1 MAVHA
6 TGFFRRLPL
15 NKRLGGIVWLFGIIV
30 LFVFLMGEVRADVLS
45 GVRAYVAGEGLWSK
59 AEKEAVQ
66 SLLKYAQSRSESDY
80 TDYLAQIAV
89 PAGDKRARVEL
100 EKSAPDY
107 RVITQGL
114 LQGRNHLGDVP
125 SMIRL
130 YRWFRHEQHMA
141 TAIDTWTLADQ
152 YIDQL
157 QQRAAELHDAVQNGH
172 GSPQQ
177 IQSLLL
183 QIDSLDARLTPL
195 EDQFSFIL
203 GVGARV
209 MTRLSA
215 IATLICT
222 LLLLALGIGLSSQM
236 LHHVRQSEEKYRHLV
251 ATANDAILVTDAVTD
266 IVLEANR
273 KAEEVLGVPRAE
285 LIGRRQSE
293 FYSTEDAANYQR
305 FLARAAAEGSAITEE
320 FRLRDAAGAL
330 IRVEWSASRTEW
342 AGRIVIQSNLRDIRK
357 RLEAEE
363 LLRRSEERF
372 RSLIQNLSDII
383 LVLRPDGR
391 IAYGSSSV
399 QRMLGYEPAEIAE
412 RNLMDFVHE
421 EDVSAL
427 RESLQQIALQ
437 HEVTIVPVFRC
448 MRADGSWLWLEA
460 LGTNLLDDPTIQ
472 GIVLTGR
479 DITERLHLE
488 DQVRQAQ
495 KMDALGRLAGGI
507 AHDFNNLLMI
517 VQGHADTIRGELA
530 PTDELR
536 KNAETILKAADRA
549 AGLTRRLLAFGR
561 KQLFAPKVLDLNSVI
576 SEMDT
581 MLRSLLT
588 ADIDLELRLG
598 KSLGHVSADPGQLEQ
613 ILMNL
618 VVNARDAMPLGGR
631 LIIETHNDD
640 LPHLTHN
647 FQSAVPPGRYVVLA
661 VRDSG
666 CGMDPQTLSHIF
678 EPFFTTKAKD
688 KGTGLGLAVV
698 YGIVKQSGGYID
710 VSTETNRGTEFR
722 ILLPRAFGR
731 PTLPS
736 ESEDS
741 NSSQTGKETILVAE
755 DESDLRTMV
764 CEYLG
769 ARGYTVLAAADGNE
783 AASMSARYPGPI
795 DLLLTDVIMPG
806 MRGSEIAKLVT
817 RTRVETK
824 VIYMSGYAG
833 NSMPSNGSEPFEEGA
848 VVLQKPFR
856 LQDLAKKIEHVLR
869 EARERHRLREV

>member
-1 MAVHA
+1 M
-6 TGFFRRLPL
+6 P
-15 NKRLGGIVWLFGIIV
+15 
-30 LFVFLMGEVRADVLS
+30 RAD
-45 GVRAYVAGEGLWSK
+45 
-59 AEKEAVQ
+59 
-66 SLLKYAQSRSESDY
+66 
-80 TDYLAQIAV
+80 
-89 PAGDKRARVEL
+89 
-100 EKSAPDY
+100 
-107 RVITQGL
+107 
-114 LQGRNHLGDVP
+114 
-125 SMIRL
+125 
-130 YRWFRHEQHMA
+130 
-141 TAIDTWTLADQ
+141 
-152 YIDQL
+152 
-157 QQRAAELHDAVQNGH
+157 
-172 GSPQQ
+172 
-177 IQSLLL
+177 
-183 QIDSLDARLTPL
+183 
-195 EDQFSFIL
+195 
-203 GVGARV
+203 
-209 MTRLSA
+209 
-215 IATLICT
+215 
-222 LLLLALGIGLSSQM
+222 
-236 LHHVRQSEEKYRHLV
+236 
-251 ATANDAILVTDAVTD
+251 
-266 IVLEANR
+266 
-273 KAEEVLGVPRAE
+273 
-285 LIGRRQSE
+285 LIGRHQSD
-293 FYSTEDAANYQR
+293 FYSLEDAEHCER
-305 FLARAAAEGSAITEE
+305 FLAQAAAEGSALTEE

-330 IRVEWSASRTEW
+330 IPVEWSASRTEW
-342 AGRIVIQSNLRDIRK
+342 AGRIAIHSNFRDIRK
-357 RLEAEE
+357 RLQAEE
-363 LLRRSEERF
+363 LLRHSEERF

-421 EDVSAL
+421 EDMSAL
-427 RESLQQIALQ
+427 RESIQQIASR

-448 MRADGSWLWLEA
+448 LRADGSWLWLEA

-517 VQGHADTIRGELA
+517 VQGHADTIRSEID
-530 PTDELR
+530 PSNPLR
-536 KNAETILKAADRA
+536 KSAETILKAADRA

-561 KQLFAPKVLDLNSVI
+561 KQLFAPKVLDLNSLI

-588 ADIDLELRLG
+588 ADIQLELRLG
-598 KSLGHVSADPGQLEQ
+598 RNLGHVSADPGQLEQ
-613 ILMNL
+613 TIMNL

-631 LIIETHNDD
+631 LTIETHNDD
-640 LPHLTHN
+640 LPNLTHN
-647 FQSAVPPGRYVVLA
+647 FQSAVPAGRYVVLA
-661 VRDSG
+661 VRDTG
-666 CGMDPQTLSHIF
+666 CGMDPQTLGHIF

-731 PTLPS
+731 PALPS
-736 ESEDS
+736 ESEDF
-741 NSSQTGKETILVAE
+741 NFSQMGKETILVAE

-764 CEYLG
+764 CDFLG
-769 ARGYTVLAAADGNE
+769 ARGYTVLAAPDGNE
-783 AASMSARYPGPI
+783 AASISARYPGPI

-817 RTRVETK
+817 RTRAETK

-833 NSMPSNGSEPFEEGA
+833 NSLPANGSEPCEEGA

-856 LQDLAKKIEHVLR
+856 LQDLTKRIDQVLR
-869 EARERHRLREV
+869 EARERHSVREA